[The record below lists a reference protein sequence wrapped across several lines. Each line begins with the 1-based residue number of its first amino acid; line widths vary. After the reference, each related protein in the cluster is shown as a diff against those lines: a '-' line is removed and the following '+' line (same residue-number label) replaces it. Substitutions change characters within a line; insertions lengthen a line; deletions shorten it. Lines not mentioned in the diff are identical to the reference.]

1 MVTMKSGR
9 ISKAELEYISENI
22 HTDYKQV
29 AAYLDRN
36 PDSVLEFIKRKVA
49 QGDLVKPKW
58 MDNQTDEEQAK
69 YDLTFRPYWIE
80 LKNQFTNEE
89 LELFKYHWARIISQF
104 QDDVIPTE
112 ELQVV
117 DLIKLEL
124 LMNRALKGNKENLE
138 QISVLDA
145 LITAERQRDPDQI
158 DRDQLFNME
167 RQVASLK
174 ASQESLNK
182 DYRELQTKK
191 NSMLKE
197 MKATREQRVK
207 RFEDSKSSFAGWMAY
222 LVSNP
227 EITQSYGLEMEK
239 MRLAMDKEK
248 DRLSKFHKYTDD
260 MVDQPFL
267 TPDTVRDE

>member
-1 MVTMKSGR
+1 MKTGR
-9 ISKAELEYISENI
+9 ISKYEEKFIKDNLELGFEGLATELE
-22 HTDYKQV
+22 
-29 AAYLDRN
+29 RN
-36 PDSVLEFIKRKVA
+36 PESVLGFIKKKIA
-49 QGDLVKPKW
+49 KGDFETPPWLAETTNNV
-58 MDNQTDEEQAK
+58 EQAQF
-69 YDLTFRPYWIE
+69 DLQFRPYWSE
-80 LKNQFTNEE
+80 LKQQFTEGE

-104 QDDVIPTE
+104 RDDVIPTE

-124 LMNRALKGNKENLE
+124 LMNRCLKYNKSNIE
-138 QISVLDA
+138 QISEFE
-145 LITAERQRDPDQI
+145 ERIRSLRLNGGAGDDMDEI
-158 DRDQLFNME
+158 FNLE

-207 RFEDSKSSFAGWMAY
+207 RIEDSKQNFTSWLAHLM
-222 LVSNP
+222 SNP
-227 EITQSYGLEMEK
+227 DVARGYGIEMEK
-239 MRLAMDKEK
+239 MRLAMGKEK
-248 DRLSKFHKYTDD
+248 ERLSKQHKYQDK

-267 TPDTVRDE
+267 TPDTVED